1 MSVFYFQKY
10 ETMVYILALN
20 IPKIT
25 MTIRLAPKKKKKR
38 NTYCKSE
45 ISINN

>member
-25 MTIRLAPKKKKKR
+25 MTIRLAPKKEKNEKK
-38 NTYCKSE
+38 Y
-45 ISINN
+45 IL